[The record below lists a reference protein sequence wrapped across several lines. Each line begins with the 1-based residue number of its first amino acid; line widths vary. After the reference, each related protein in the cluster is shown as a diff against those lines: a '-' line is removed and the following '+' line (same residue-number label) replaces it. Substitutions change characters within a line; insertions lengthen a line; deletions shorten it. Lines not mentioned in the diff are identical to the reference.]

1 MEKSEKRILELINE
15 SKGEDLL
22 NDEKLIDAL
31 DKSKQET
38 LKTK

>member
-1 MEKSEKRILELINE
+1 MEISEKRILQLIND

-31 DKSKQET
+31 DESKQET